1 MQKICIDLKEFKT
14 IRQDGGVYVDK
25 TKHIYDIFGQG
36 IYFFLARPRRF
47 GKSLLCSTLA
57 ELFSGNRE
65 LFKGLWIDQ
74 SSWEWIKYP
83 VIRLDMSSAAG
94 KTSTVSDV
102 RTKIVNL
109 LQSNATAL
117 GVGHVDLAAPS
128 TMFNQL
134 IEKAK
139 ALYGQNVVAVIDEYD
154 KPLLDVIDDVERRKE
169 IHKELSDLY
178 SQLKPAEEN
187 LRCVLITGVFKFTQ
201 TSIFSGLNNLNDIT
215 FDPNAAALVGY
226 TEDEM
231 RHFFAE
237 HLAALA
243 AKNRLSVDEMMAQLQ
258 AKYNGYNFGVDIDTK
273 TLFGGVY
280 NSFAINYVFAKQQLL
295 DKWFASGTPTALIK
309 KLAAERLQALTPS
322 QLLVNFRLLEQS
334 CSPDDLST
342 GLLLYYAGYLTMKAC
357 TGSSLRTMLTLD
369 FPNASVAMAFSE
381 ALLPEVMNLQNTT
394 VSRLVFEL
402 QNVLC
407 DQQLDQLQELL
418 NDALANVSYTLL
430 PKGDERPARENMYQI
445 IFTILF
451 TACGVRVTT
460 EEHTNRGRIDMVLEV
475 EDMVYVVE
483 LKMDQPAA
491 VAMAQIKE
499 KEYSAKF
506 KHTGKQ
512 LYAVGIAVN
521 TETRSV
527 AEVVWE
533 QLLQG

>member
-1 MQKICIDLKEFKT
+1 MQRICIDLKEFKT
-14 IRQDGGVYVDK
+14 IRHHGGVYVDK
-25 TKHIYDIFGQG
+25 TKHIYDIFGKG
-36 IYFFLARPRRF
+36 TYFFLARPRRF

-74 SSWEWIKYP
+74 RSWEWAKHP

-94 KTSTVSDV
+94 KTSTVADV

-117 GVGHVDLAAPS
+117 GLKHIDLAVPS

-134 IEKAK
+134 IARAK
-139 ALYGQNVVAVIDEYD
+139 ELYGQNVVVIIDEYD
-154 KPLLDVIDDVERRKE
+154 KPLLDVIDDPERRKE
-169 IHKELSDLY
+169 MHKELSDLY

-215 FDPNAAALVGY
+215 FDPNAAAVVGY
-226 TEDEM
+226 TEEEV

-243 AKNRLSVDEMMAQLQ
+243 GVHGTSVDEMMKQLRYM
-258 AKYNGYNFGVDIDTK
+258 YNGYNFGVNIANHQVGEAV
-273 TLFGGVY
+273 F

-295 DKWFASGTPTALIK
+295 DVWFESGTPTALVK
-309 KLAAERLQALTPS
+309 KLVAEELQSLMPS
-322 QLLVNFRLLEQS
+322 QLRVGFKRLKQS
-334 CSPDDLST
+334 CYPDDLLT
-342 GLLLYYAGYLTMKAC
+342 GLLLYYAGYLTIK
-357 TGSSLRTMLTLD
+357 SSGGTVLNAILTLD
-369 FPNASVAMAFSE
+369 FPNATVATAFSD
-381 ALLPEVMNLQNTT
+381 ALLPVITQLQDAA
-394 VSRLVFEL
+394 VSRLVVAL
-402 QNVLC
+402 QNALC
-407 DQQLDQLQELL
+407 GEQLDQLQQLL

-430 PKGDERPARENMYQI
+430 PKADERPARENMYQV

-460 EEHTNRGRIDMVLEV
+460 EEHTNRGRIDMVLEI
-475 EDMVYVVE
+475 EDIVYVLE

-491 VAMAQIKE
+491 VAMTQIKE
-499 KEYSAKF
+499 KEYPAKF
-506 KHTGKQ
+506 RHTGKK
-512 LYAVGIAVN
+512 LYAVGIAIN
-521 TETRSV
+521 SATRSV
-527 AEVVWE
+527 AEVLWQ
-533 QLLQG
+533 QLLQR